1 MSTVVEEISTF
12 LTAEK
17 HLQLTQLEQQ
27 VVDQIS
33 MWVSLVCG
41 IQPTASVCNS
51 VQIQAAVFL
60 SSGLDKA
67 SSREYIIFNSQTSV
81 KIMNYKTNHH
91 SLLSEFVG
99 R

>member
-17 HLQLTQLEQQ
+17 HLQLNQLEQQ

-41 IQPTASVCNS
+41 TQATALNLSNA
-51 VQIQAAVFL
+51 VQVQTAVFL
-60 SSGLDKA
+60 SSRLDKA
-67 SSREYIIFNSQTSV
+67 SSRKYFFFQLTYV
-81 KIMNYKTNHH
+81 C
-91 SLLSEFVG
+91 
-99 R
+99 